1 MIQMNRI
8 QNSFSLFGNLSTWET
23 KKRTESF
30 TMWTKKERFEAVLN
44 HELADRPP
52 VSAWRHF
59 TEKEHSGADLF
70 VETMLKWQN
79 TYDWDYVKLQPRAS
93 YYEEAWGGRFD
104 YNDYEGVLP
113 KVVKDPIS
121 GVADLEKI
129 TVLPGDQGVFAEQI
143 EVIQK
148 MKAGL
153 NEDIPMFQTMMC
165 PTSVLQKLCAVN
177 PIGRYRAASR
187 DDLMMTLMHEQPE
200 LIHKTLQN
208 ITDTMA
214 DYSKHLIEDAGLY
227 GVFYGATGLSRS
239 TYMTKEEWEE
249 FVKPYDLQMMEAL
262 KPCKIMVHACGLEVN
277 PEYFAHYPI
286 DILHWPES
294 AAGNPKLDT
303 APQWLDKSITPMG
316 GCDERLFGQHKAEE
330 IAALTRNTLKRM
342 KDIPFV
348 LAPDCSLATNTYDE
362 ELRAFIEA
370 AHSND

>member
-1 MIQMNRI
+1 MLFR
-8 QNSFSLFGNLSTWET
+8 SLFV
-23 KKRTESF
+23 F
-30 TMWTKKERFEAVLN
+30 
-44 HELADRPP
+44 
-52 VSAWRHF
+52 
-59 TEKEHSGADLF
+59 
-70 VETMLKWQN
+70 
-79 TYDWDYVKLQPRAS
+79 
-93 YYEEAWGGRFD
+93 
-104 YNDYEGVLP
+104 LP
-113 KVVKDPIS
+113 KVVKGPIS

-187 DDLMMTLMHEQPE
+187 NDLMMTLMHEQPE

-249 FVKPYDLQMMEAL
+249 
-262 KPCKIMVHACGLEVN
+262 
-277 PEYFAHYPI
+277 
-286 DILHWPES
+286 
-294 AAGNPKLDT
+294 NPKADGR
-303 APQWLDKSITPMG
+303 SIVKEQIG
-316 GCDERLFGQHKAEE
+316 
-330 IAALTRNTLKRM
+330 
-342 KDIPFV
+342 
-348 LAPDCSLATNTYDE
+348 
-362 ELRAFIEA
+362 RA
-370 AHSND
+370 HV